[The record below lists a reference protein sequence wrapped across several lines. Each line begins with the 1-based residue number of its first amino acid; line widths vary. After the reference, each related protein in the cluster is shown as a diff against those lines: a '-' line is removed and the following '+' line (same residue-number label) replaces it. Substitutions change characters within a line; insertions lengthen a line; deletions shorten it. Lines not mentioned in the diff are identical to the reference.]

1 MGENRD
7 REGSGESKN
16 QLAVTVSVPA
26 VIIKNT
32 VSPMSKRI
40 ATTITLALFIATL
53 LPAQNLGGLL
63 NKAKKVLSGEE
74 PLTQEEIG
82 NGLKEALNLG
92 VEEAVTSLSTEDGY
106 YESVYKI
113 LLPEEARLVVDKV
126 KMVPGFQNVE
136 QELILRINRAA
147 EDAASKA
154 TPIFVDAIKQMTFQ
168 DAMNILMGERDAATR
183 YLHRTTFDNL
193 FGEFNPVIQSSL
205 DEVNANEYW
214 ETVTVA
220 YNKLPFVKKVE
231 TDLDGYVTGKA
242 LEGMFGLI
250 EKKEEK
256 IRDDVGARPSPL
268 LQKVF
273 AQQDN

>member
-1 MGENRD
+1 M
-7 REGSGESKN
+7 
-16 QLAVTVSVPA
+16 
-26 VIIKNT
+26 I
-32 VSPMSKRI
+32 KRI
-40 ATTITLALFIATL
+40 ATTITLALLMATV

-74 PLTQEEIG
+74 PLSQEEIG

-92 VEEAVTSLSTEDGY
+92 VEEAVASLSAEDGY

-113 LLPEEARLVVDKV
+113 LLPKEARTVVDKV
-126 KMVPGFQNVE
+126 KMIPGFQNVE
-136 QELILRINRAA
+136 QELIVRVNRAA

-168 DAMNILMGERDAATR
+168 DAMNILMGDRDAATQ
-183 YLHRTTFDNL
+183 YLNRTTYDNL
-193 FGEFNPVIQSSL
+193 YGEFNPVIQSSL

-214 ETVTVA
+214 EKVTVA
-220 YNKLPFVKKVE
+220 YNQLPFVKKVE

-250 EKKEEK
+250 EQKEEK
-256 IRDDVGARPSPL
+256 IRDDVGARTSPL